1 MEEVTRALQVFM
13 YRMWCRPAEVCS
25 AWYKLLGFPGLCKK
39 CASEAICPTDARHPL
54 TAHKGQSATM
64 LCLAVHMHPSPLP
77 GKKTS
82 TPRHS
87 KVQMTLGLLS
97 HTGDTHTREKW
108 TLEDLKNKCAL
119 LSHPFP
125 IGVLC
130 RFLRAGP
137 GCTPPSSWGG
147 SLLIL
152 FQCVPRALGPARQ
165 GCTCSDHWGKIQPS
179 KLMLWSVFSK
189 SFSLKVKSSD
199 LKFPSLL
206 WAFHCAQV
214 TWMITNSPV
223 RFGQNGCGIIELW
236 GIRTSFWIKWDTK
249 NN

>member
-1 MEEVTRALQVFM
+1 
-13 YRMWCRPAEVCS
+13 
-25 AWYKLLGFPGLCKK
+25 
-39 CASEAICPTDARHPL
+39 
-54 TAHKGQSATM
+54 M

-147 SLLIL
+147 GLSS
-152 FQCVPRALGPARQ
+152 FY
-165 GCTCSDHWGKIQPS
+165 S
-179 KLMLWSVFSK
+179 SV
-189 SFSLKVKSSD
+189 
-199 LKFPSLL
+199 
-206 WAFHCAQV
+206 C
-214 TWMITNSPV
+214 PV
-223 RFGQNGCGIIELW
+223 LW
-236 GIRTSFWIKWDTK
+236 GQLDRAVLVQIIGAKSNQANSCFDQYFLNRFP
-249 NN
+249 